1 MKKLS
6 YKMLYIVWAILFAL
20 TAVLGFLFPDAE
32 GAPARIALLV
42 TAAVF
47 FLPPWLIL
55 RKSRKEEKRFHRWL
69 VGFLSMASIV
79 LTVVLLVAN
88 FLSVGGSAQLGRI
101 LNSFLILV
109 SAPMLIC
116 FNWAVSLFLWACL
129 LMVTIPGF
137 VYPRKKKEK

>member
-1 MKKLS
+1 MESKMKKQRKLR
-6 YKMLYIVWAILFAL
+6 ALFG
-20 TAVLGFLFPDAE
+20 VLV
-32 GAPARIALLV
+32 LL
-42 TAAVF
+42 A
-47 FLPPWLIL
+47 
-55 RKSRKEEKRFHRWL
+55 
-69 VGFLSMASIV
+69 

>member
-1 MKKLS
+1 MKRCKEAVLYGIWAAMYVAAVLLS
-6 YKMLYIVWAILFAL
+6 LVNHAQGVGLVLIQIYSVAFFIPGAILAVKAL
-20 TAVLGFLFPDAE
+20 KEKNKTQLKRLRV
-32 GAPARIALLV
+32 IS
-42 TAAVF
+42 
-47 FLPPWLIL
+47 IL
-55 RKSRKEEKRFHRWL
+55 SL
-69 VGFLSMASIV
+69 A

-129 LMVTIPGF
+129 LMVTIPG
-137 VYPRKKKEK
+137 VILPREKIKKPL